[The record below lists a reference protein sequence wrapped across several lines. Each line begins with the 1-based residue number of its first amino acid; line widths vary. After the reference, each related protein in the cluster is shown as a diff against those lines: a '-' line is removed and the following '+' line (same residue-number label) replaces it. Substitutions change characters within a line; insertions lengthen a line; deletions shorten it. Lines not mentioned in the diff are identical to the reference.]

1 MILIESC
8 NTIVKLCNGYH
19 AALVSNILIL
29 FQIAQVLGKF
39 SYASKVADIIIS
51 SHPK

>member
-1 MILIESC
+1 MILSESC

-19 AALVSNILIL
+19 AAPVLKVLIL

-51 SHPK
+51 SHSK